1 MLRRRKLASAGGPL
15 FPAWNGKWM
24 DPTNVIHRIQEAFA
38 EVGFGWVTSHV
49 FRRTVASVLDEAD
62 LP

>member
-24 DPTNVIHRIQEAFA
+24 DPTNVMNRIQEAFA